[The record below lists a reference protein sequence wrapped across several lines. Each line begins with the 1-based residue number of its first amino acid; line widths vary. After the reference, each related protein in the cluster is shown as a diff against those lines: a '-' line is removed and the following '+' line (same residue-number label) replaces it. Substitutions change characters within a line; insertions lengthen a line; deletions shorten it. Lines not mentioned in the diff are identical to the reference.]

1 MTLAVGSL
9 CLAAAGTQAAMA
21 APATQPRINDCQA
34 DPTDDVMPFTDFEAM
49 LMRFQDMVDDHRF
62 RYANNEDYDVYE
74 RLVQY
79 PILVAVEAFF
89 NGEALEAYGAYNSMV
104 QSGQHNAA
112 VIERVQDAERQM
124 KQYFDTYNLG
134 CSRYENFHN
143 QYLSL
148 LAYSRVVD
156 EFGAEIY
163 ATYNLT
169 AYPNCPQFDI
179 KYYQEVFNQF
189 VMRRGIVQDQLDSQK
204 ALMQAGIMEDFK
216 EWADAQLAL
225 YNFQTSVAGCY
236 DILNANKESLQEAL
250 ETMES
255 NASPSDADAEFY
267 DQWSVRAA
275 QLKAQLNANMEK
287 LKEYRDQYDAGMRNA
302 QLYFDVLSRFQDL
315 TAGIQRDQYQLFSVD
330 IEAAYAT
337 GRLAKEN
344 DALLQRYN
352 VLKQQNDFYIGQLN
366 QAWADVANYAEV
378 KDGIEALKSNFTGL
392 LLNIAEAVNKN
403 AELFTPYAKR
413 GDEIAARLRV
423 IGKNADEIYNS
434 GQFLAYYDM
443 FIAELRVLELD
454 VNNLASDFYKAK
466 QPTMSAYDS
475 FLERR
480 DAWYEDY
487 MNFLMEVSNAKC
499 PSGMDRS
506 AYDNLISST
515 QNQLNEMLKGS
526 YKELSS
532 VSEQSYNQNFYNYDR
547 TLFNLEDQLADLKED
562 FRTRYEALKRGS
574 QTDGGSY
581 ADILAAISV
590 AADEL
595 LATAAQYQERLN
607 VLEHYNLTPLVQL
620 YSDMQEDIV
629 AAQTYA
635 ESVKAKG
642 GTYAAESEAK
652 FDLGSLSYMKDQ
664 LTERFNSFMTKW
676 NVLAQNASLQAE
688 ISYKVHDA
696 RSTVDNAYWKV
707 LNYQIPEGVD
717 STQPFEELIQQYSA
731 SIRQLYETLSDCVNT
746 IDSNMLTQLG
756 LQSMSDSA
764 DTALAQTEALLKSF
778 ENVWKQTLQNNASSD
793 LLNFLDLRD
802 KVSEEIGYIASK
814 LKSPEFDMENDPDK
828 RAALQALL
836 DRYYTIYS
844 LLNDMQSHLE
854 LARQEGRYDEAYHQ
868 KQTAYYEDLVAQV
881 KQAEASCQAVLDG
894 YGNTVD
900 ADRLPTLLELDRL
913 MMIDV
918 QQGSETLNQS
928 RVPESLNG
936 TKVGANLEDYVST
949 ALGGYKELV
958 SASAAEVD
966 YNVRVIV
973 AFGGISQAT
982 YDEYVAQ
989 IYAVKAQAEDY
1000 VLKFAE
1006 TWAVLCEKGQQL
1018 VATQADLDAL
1028 EIEINIA
1035 IAELQ
1040 QRLEALDANSQ
1051 HKAPARIDGD
1061 ALSGERKAIE
1071 EALASYNALL
1081 AKVQQAKNQLSEVEY
1096 TLYYP
1101 ERVDAST
1108 LAPVPALVAECR
1120 QSREQ
1125 LRQIRDIYKYNMEE
1139 AGVSMDFDAD
1149 AFYATRGAL
1158 RNYIDHFILMLN
1170 DNLADGE
1177 SFSDGCVNFSDHE
1190 VMQQAKGTPI
1200 FGLFWQM
1207 NNDAQREYTPRY
1219 CYAAAEVLAESSQLS
1234 NEELALRADEFL
1246 SRLYTLKTAAQAY
1259 ENEWWN
1265 RFYTYSE
1272 DIYQYHNYSVR
1283 MSGFNDKLDAAEAYF
1298 NNLVV
1303 NPNDPYAD
1311 NLNKL
1316 IADYKAR
1323 LQDIRNQAQDISNG
1337 IYRPESFEEFEAA
1350 CEAFWSLE
1358 DANTSS
1364 DTTESVIDVLL
1375 RDFRGTYANESRGE
1389 LPHIDLDTLWA
1400 NLNSAADEI
1409 DRFVYMLNNEYF
1421 VPAGIEGSYI
1431 YNALWQFNNDVQ
1443 DEYIQRF
1450 RDPASNIIRTARSY
1464 EREGKLD
1471 GLYEQAPI
1479 FMQQILDI
1487 KTYADDY
1494 VNDPNGYKYQ
1504 YQQMLNEAYDYIA
1517 LKQGIAEL
1525 REECQKTQAEMQAYL
1540 ADVTGVGADARQ
1552 MLERYVEDGVMG
1564 MAAMLEQLAELE
1576 LEVLNMEDGQM
1587 LERYKDALQGLRDEY
1602 YKRHEGFLN
1611 GWREVTGSLP
1621 GQVSAALF
1629 AEFLEFY
1636 QKADALQSVCQT
1648 TIAVAEAQLKECPS
1662 DDLSARL
1669 QTVVFRGYNPARE
1682 ALVRVMVEA
1691 NAAQAEGNFTQEYI
1705 ERVKVA
1711 VDQFNSV
1718 VNECNNI
1725 AALIKQYQA
1734 LLGEADAFIAAGNAK
1749 NQELAALSETAEGE
1763 VADMQRATAY
1773 ECNALASQ
1781 VITFK
1786 AEFQYDW
1793 METGDVEEL
1802 MENFRN
1808 MLTKMQEELDAALAK
1823 YEYFM
1828 SEREFGNST
1837 ADELLYVLNAK
1848 IDLNKNATKECF
1860 SEEYEMLYNA
1870 DLLCRCETYEG
1881 LRDTYTKMFA
1891 VNEASLN
1898 QLRAAMEE
1906 SQQQGTFVLDAEGF
1920 KARIRKSD
1928 AYRRATVE
1936 QFNKDMSLLA
1946 DKMEAERRMRYGI
1959 VEDTKQ
1965 YDELL
1970 YINTYVA
1977 NAGENVT
1984 VPVNVKNDYA
1994 MSSISFT
2001 VEVPEEAMGYIP
2013 TVSNYVNV
2021 TTDERT
2027 NYCSVNVAYN
2037 ETYNTVDVIIT
2048 PAVGATIPA
2057 GDGTVVNIEMA
2068 NVAVG
2073 DYPVMVNN
2081 VAYVDTNGN
2090 VVTVDKVYGTVRA
2103 VDVESFGE
2111 ADSETVAEVVEDIT
2125 SEVVSYTAYA
2135 RDEPI
2140 RPDDD
2145 PSQRADSRRRA
2156 AATPSDPAAA
2166 HRALL
2171 AKYDVNGDGRL
2182 TIGDITTYIRL
2193 MTEKSKK

>member
-148 LAYSRVVD
+148 LAYSKVVD

-169 AYPNCPQFDI
+169 AYPNCPQLDI

-204 ALMQAGIMEDFK
+204 ALMQAGITEDFK

-287 LKEYRDQYDAGMRNA
+287 HKEYRDQYDAGMRNA

-454 VNNLASDFYKAK
+454 IDNLASDFYKAK

-475 FLERR
+475 FKERR
-480 DAWYEDY
+480 KAWNNDY
-487 MNFLMEVSNAKC
+487 MNFLTEVDNANC
-499 PSGMDRS
+499 LSGMDGT
-506 AYDNLISST
+506 AYESLISST
-515 QNQLNEMLKGS
+515 LNQLNEMLTGS
-526 YKELSS
+526 YKELSN

-547 TLFNLEDQLADLKED
+547 TLFNLEDQLADLKDD
-562 FRTRYEALKRGS
+562 FRTRYEALKRTA
-574 QTDGGSY
+574 QTDGGS
-581 ADILAAISV
+581 DSDVLAAISV

-642 GTYAAESEAK
+642 GVYVAEEEAK

-664 LTERFNSFMTKW
+664 LAERFNSFMTKW

-707 LNYQIPEGVD
+707 LNYQIPEGV
-717 STQPFEELIQQYSA
+717 SSNQPFEELIQQYSA

-778 ENVWKQTLQNNASSD
+778 ENVWKQTLQYYASSD
-793 LLNFLDLRD
+793 LLNCLDLKE
-802 KVSEEIGYIASK
+802 KVREELGYIAGK
-814 LKSPEFDMENDPDK
+814 LKPLYGQIDEESDHDK
-828 RAALQALL
+828 RAALNTLL
-836 DRYYTIYS
+836 ERYNAIYQ
-844 LLNDMQSHLE
+844 LLSDMQSYLE
-854 LARQEGRYDEAYHQ
+854 LARQEGRYTEAYHAQ
-868 KQTAYYEDLVAQV
+868 QTQMFEDYVAQV
-881 KQAEASCQAVLDG
+881 KAAEASCQATLDG
-894 YGNTVD
+894 YGTTVD
-900 ADRLPTLLELDRL
+900 ADRLPALLELDRL
-913 MMIDV
+913 MMIEV

-958 SASAAEVD
+958 SALAAEVD
-966 YNVRVIV
+966 YNVRMAV
-973 AFGGISQAT
+973 ANGSVTQEN
-982 YDEYVAQ
+982 YDKYVAQ

-1108 LAPVPALVAECR
+1108 FAPVPALVAECR

-1125 LRQIRDIYKYNMEE
+1125 LRQIREIYKYNMEE

-1149 AFYATRGAL
+1149 AFYATRSAL
-1158 RNYIDHFILMLN
+1158 RNDIDRFILFLN

-1177 SFSDGCVNFSDHE
+1177 NFSDHE

-1259 ENEWWN
+1259 EEEWWN
-1265 RFYTYSE
+1265 RFYNYSE
-1272 DIYQYHNYSVR
+1272 CIYMYRDGLRN
-1283 MSGFNDKLDAAEAYF
+1283 MKTFEEKLDAAEAYF
-1298 NNLVV
+1298 NGVV
-1303 NPNDPYAD
+1303 VDPNSPQ
-1311 NLNKL
+1311 LEEIL
-1316 IADYKAR
+1316 ADYVNR
-1323 LQDIRNQAQDISNG
+1323 LNDIRNQYNDIANCFTH
-1337 IYRPESFEEFEAA
+1337 PESFDDVENYWR
-1350 CEAFWSLE
+1350 AF
-1358 DANTSS
+1358 S
-1364 DTTESVIDVLL
+1364 DLMYVSPDPTYVAERIDVLL
-1375 RDFRGTYANESRGE
+1375 DEFIGVYCKTSDGQTPQIDTDAFWRDFDAAFDA
-1389 LPHIDLDTLWA
+1389 IDHFLY
-1400 NLNSAADEI
+1400 
-1409 DRFVYMLNNEYF
+1409 VLNNEYF
-1421 VPAGIEGSYI
+1421 IPEGIEGSYI
-1431 YNALWQFNNDVQ
+1431 YNELWTFNNEVQ
-1443 DEYIQRF
+1443 DVYLDNEAQPARDIYGRAAEF
-1450 RDPASNIIRTARSY
+1450 RGDDESLARV
-1464 EREGKLD
+1464 
-1471 GLYEQAPI
+1471 APSL
-1479 FMQQILDI
+1479 M
-1487 KTYADDY
+1487 
-1494 VNDPNGYKYQ
+1494 
-1504 YQQMLNEAYDYIA
+1504 QQMLGKKATATEYIETSFNPEYKRLLAEAYDYIA
-1517 LKQGIAEL
+1517 LKDKVAADRATYQAAIAEAEACL
-1525 REECQKTQAEMQAYL
+1525 AQAEVGEDNRLWLTRIVNDYTNGLRGMLDEL
-1540 ADVTGVGADARQ
+1540 AAIELAVLTIETCEEFEKYDAQTR
-1552 MLERYVEDGVMG
+1552 
-1564 MAAMLEQLAELE
+1564 
-1576 LEVLNMEDGQM
+1576 
-1587 LERYKDALQGLRDEY
+1587 LQGLRDEY

-1621 GQVSAALF
+1621 GQVTAALF

-1691 NAAQAEGNFTQEYI
+1691 NAAQAMGNFTQEYI

-1734 LLGEADAFIAAGNAK
+1734 LLGEADAFIDAGNAK
-1749 NQELAALSETAEGE
+1749 YQELAALSETSEGE

-1781 VITFK
+1781 VTTFE

-1793 METGDVEEL
+1793 METSNVEEL

-1808 MLTKMQEELDAALAK
+1808 MLTKMKQEYDAALAK

-1837 ADELLYVLNAK
+1837 ADELLYVLNAQ
-1848 IDLNKNATKECF
+1848 IDLNKNATMECF

-1906 SQQQGTFVLDAEGF
+1906 SQQKGTFVLDAEGF

-2171 AKYDVNGDGRL
+2171 EKYDVNGDGRL

-2193 MTEKSKK
+2193 LTEKSKK

>member
-1 MTLAVGSL
+1 MKKLMTLAVGSL
-9 CLAAAGTQAAMA
+9 CLAAAGSQAAMA

-34 DPTDDVMPFTDFEAM
+34 DPTDDVMPFADFEA
-49 LMRFQDMVDDHRF
+49 LLLQFQDMVDDHRF
-62 RYANNEDYDVYE
+62 RYAGNVDYDVYE

-89 NGEALEAYGAYNSMV
+89 NGEVLEAYGAYNSMV
-104 QSGQHNAA
+104 QSGQRNAA
-112 VIERVQDAERQM
+112 VIERVQNAERQM

-143 QYLSL
+143 QYMSL
-148 LAYSRVVD
+148 LAYSKVVD
-156 EFGAEIY
+156 ELSKEIY
-163 ATYNLT
+163 ATYNIT
-169 AYPNCPQFDI
+169 DYPNCPQHYIDV
-179 KYYQEVFNQF
+179 YQEQYFRFEMDRVRVQE
-189 VMRRGIVQDQLDSQK
+189 GIDKQQ
-204 ALMQAGIMEDFK
+204 ALIVAGMKDGFK
-216 EWADAQLAL
+216 EWTDCMAAL
-225 YNFQTSVAGCY
+225 NEFQTEIAYCFETLDADKDY
-236 DILNANKESLQEAL
+236 LQKYLDE
-250 ETMES
+250 MQQ
-255 NASPSDADAEFY
+255 NASPTDADKQLYAQWQDQIAEF
-267 DQWSVRAA
+267 DA
-275 QLKAQLNANMEK
+275 QYKANQHKFLEYMQQYSANMPNADLYNAV
-287 LKEYRDQYDAGMRNA
+287 LKRFE
-302 QLYFDVLSRFQDL
+302 DVIRGLDVDKQ
-315 TAGIQRDQYQLFSVD
+315 QLFNEEIYASYS
-330 IEAAYAT
+330 AAN
-337 GRLAKEN
+337 LSKDN
-344 DALLQRYN
+344 DAFQKRFN
-352 VLKQQNDFYIGQLN
+352 ALKQRNDAFAQQLN
-366 QAWADVANYAEV
+366 QAWAEVANYAEV
-378 KDGIEALKSNFTGL
+378 KAGIEELKSNFAAL
-392 LLNIAEAVNKN
+392 VLKIAEAVKKDE
-403 AELFTPYAKR
+403 ALFTPYANR
-413 GDEIAARLRV
+413 GDEIAARLRL
-423 IGKNADEIYNS
+423 IGKNADDIMAAGVFSSYYEELISEVRNLEFDINKLAADFDKAKQSTMSDYDRFKEHLSEWSAKWWACFNDLGDGSAPAGVNAEAYTTLKGDYTSRMMELYRTYNSLNQVSKSEYNS
-434 GQFLAYYDM
+434 GNEVTLAK
-443 FIAELRVLELD
+443 LD
-454 VNNLASDFYKAK
+454 TD
-466 QPTMSAYDS
+466 
-475 FLERR
+475 
-480 DAWYEDY
+480 
-487 MNFLMEVSNAKC
+487 
-499 PSGMDRS
+499 
-506 AYDNLISST
+506 
-515 QNQLNEMLKGS
+515 
-526 YKELSS
+526 
-532 VSEQSYNQNFYNYDR
+532 
-547 TLFNLEDQLADLKED
+547 LEDCK
-562 FRTRYEALKRGS
+562 RTFYDGVEALKRAA
-574 QTDGGSY
+574 QTDGT
-581 ADILAAISV
+581 DVLASIRV
-590 AADEL
+590 AAEEL

-607 VLEHYNLTPLVQL
+607 VLNHYGLTPLVQL
-620 YSDMQEDIV
+620 YSDMQEDIA
-629 AAQTYA
+629 AAQKYA

-642 GTYAAESEAK
+642 GAYVAEEEAK
-652 FDLGSLSYMKDQ
+652 FDLGSLTYMKDQ
-664 LTERFNSFMTKW
+664 LSERFDSFMTKW

-707 LNYQIPEGVD
+707 LNYQIPEGVN
-717 STQPFEELIQQYSA
+717 SNQPFEDLIQQYSA

-778 ENVWKQTLQNNASSD
+778 ENVWKQTLQYYASSD
-793 LLNFLDLRD
+793 LLNCLDLKE
-802 KVSEEIGYIASK
+802 KVREEAGYCAGNYKTFYEKI
-814 LKSPEFDMENDPDK
+814 DMENDPDK
-828 RAALQALL
+828 KAALQALQE
-836 DRYYTIYS
+836 RYYTIYL
-844 LLNDMQSHLE
+844 LLNDMQSYLE
-854 LARQEGRYDEAYHQ
+854 LARQEGRYTEAYHQ
-868 KQTAYYEDLVAQV
+868 QQTAYYEDLVAQV
-881 KQAEASCQAVLDG
+881 KQAEASCQAALDG

-913 MMIDV
+913 MMIEV

-958 SASAAEVD
+958 SAPAAEVD

-1028 EIEINIA
+1028 EMEIKVA
-1035 IAELQ
+1035 IAELE
-1040 QRLEALDANSQ
+1040 QRLEALNANSQ
-1051 HKAPARIDGD
+1051 HKAPARIDGN

-1139 AGVSMDFDAD
+1139 AGVSMGFDAD

-1158 RNYIDHFILMLN
+1158 RNDIDHFILMLN

-1177 SFSDGCVNFSDHE
+1177 NFSDHH

-1200 FGLFWQM
+1200 YGLFWQM

-1219 CYAAAEVLAESSQLS
+1219 CYAAAEILAESSQLS
-1234 NEELALRADEFL
+1234 DEELALRADEFL

-1259 ENEWWN
+1259 EEEWWN
-1265 RFYTYSE
+1265 RFYNYSE
-1272 DIYQYHNYSVR
+1272 DIYMYHDYSVR
-1283 MSGFNDKLDAAEAYF
+1283 MNGFNDKLDAAEAYF

-1303 NPNDPYAD
+1303 NPDDPYAD

-1323 LQDIRNQAQDISNG
+1323 LQSIRNQAQEISNG

-1358 DANTSS
+1358 NTNPGS
-1364 DTTESVIDVLL
+1364 DTTESAIDSLL
-1375 RDFRGTYANESRGE
+1375 RGFRGTYANMSRGQ

-1400 NLNSAADEI
+1400 NLNRAADEI

-1443 DEYIQRF
+1443 DEYIKRF
-1450 RDPASNIIRTARSY
+1450 RDPASDIIRTARSY

-1471 GLYEQAPI
+1471 ELYKQAPI

-1487 KTYADDY
+1487 KTYADNY
-1494 VNDPNGYKYQ
+1494 VNDPYGYKYQ

-1525 REECQKTQAEMQAYL
+1525 REECQKMQAEMQAYL

-1576 LEVLNMEDGQM
+1576 LEVLNMKDSQM
-1587 LERYKDALQGLRDEY
+1587 LEQYKERLQALRDEY

-1621 GQVSAALF
+1621 GQVTAVLF

-1669 QTVVFRGYNPARE
+1669 QTVVFRGYNPAKE

-1691 NAAQAEGNFTQEYI
+1691 NAAQAMGNFTQEYI

-1734 LLGEADAFIAAGNAK
+1734 LIGEADAFIEAGNAK
-1749 NQELAALSETAEGE
+1749 YEELAALSETSEGE
-1763 VADMQRATAY
+1763 VADMQGATAY
-1773 ECNALASQ
+1773 ECHKLAAQ
-1781 VITFK
+1781 VITFE

-1793 METGDVEEL
+1793 METSNVEEL

-1808 MLTKMQEELDAALAK
+1808 MLTKMKEELDAALAK

-1837 ADELLYVLNAK
+1837 ADELLYVLNAQ
-1848 IDLNKNATKECF
+1848 IDLNKNATMECF

-1984 VPVNVKNDYA
+1984 VPVNVKNDYP

-2027 NYCSVNVAYN
+2027 NYCSVNVAYS

-2103 VDVESFGE
+2103 VDVESYGE
-2111 ADSETVAEVVEDIT
+2111 ADSETVAEVVEDFT

-2171 AKYDVNGDGRL
+2171 EKYDVNGDGRL

>member
-62 RYANNEDYDVYE
+62 RYAGNVDYDVYE

-148 LAYSRVVD
+148 LAYSKVV
-156 EFGAEIY
+156 EELGAEIY

-169 AYPNCPQFDI
+169 AYPNCPQFEI
-179 KYYQEVFNQF
+179 KNYQEVFNQF
-189 VMRRGIVQDQLDSQK
+189 VMRRGIVQDQLNSQK
-204 ALMQAGIMEDFK
+204 ALMQAGITEDFK

-275 QLKAQLNANMEK
+275 QLNAQLNANMEK

-344 DALLQRYN
+344 DALLQRFN
-352 VLKQQNDFYIGQLN
+352 DLKQRNDAFAQQLN

-378 KDGIEALKSNFTGL
+378 KDGIEALKSNFSAL
-392 LLNIAEAVNKN
+392 LLKIAEAVYNDE
-403 AELFTPYAKR
+403 ALYTPYAKR
-413 GDEIAARLRV
+413 GDEIATRLRL
-423 IGKNADEIYNS
+423 IGKNADDIMAAGVFSNYYEELISEVRNIEFDINKLAADFDKAKQSTMSDYDRFQEHLSEWSAKWWACFNDLGDGSAPAGVNKEAYTTLKGDYSSRLWELYGTYNSLNQVSKSEYNS
-434 GQFLAYYDM
+434 GNEVTLAK
-443 FIAELRVLELD
+443 LD
-454 VNNLASDFYKAK
+454 TD
-466 QPTMSAYDS
+466 
-475 FLERR
+475 
-480 DAWYEDY
+480 
-487 MNFLMEVSNAKC
+487 
-499 PSGMDRS
+499 
-506 AYDNLISST
+506 
-515 QNQLNEMLKGS
+515 
-526 YKELSS
+526 
-532 VSEQSYNQNFYNYDR
+532 
-547 TLFNLEDQLADLKED
+547 LEDCK
-562 FRTRYEALKRGS
+562 RTFYDGVEALKRAA
-574 QTDGGSY
+574 QTDGT
-581 ADILAAISV
+581 DVLASIRV
-590 AADEL
+590 AAEEL
-595 LATAAQYQERLN
+595 LAVAAQYQERLN

-642 GTYAAESEAK
+642 GVYVAEEEAK

-664 LTERFNSFMTKW
+664 LAERFNSFMTKW

-688 ISYKVHDA
+688 ISYKVHDV

-707 LNYQIPEGVD
+707 VNYQIPEGVS

-778 ENVWKQTLQNNASSD
+778 ENVWKQTLQYYASSD

-802 KVSEEIGYIASK
+802 KVSEEAGYCAGNYKTFYEKI
-814 LKSPEFDMENDPDK
+814 DMENDPDK
-828 RAALQALL
+828 KAALQTLQE
-836 DRYYTIYS
+836 RYYTIYL
-844 LLNDMQSHLE
+844 LLNDMQSYLE
-854 LARQEGRYDEAYHQ
+854 LARQEGRYDEAYHK

-894 YGNTVD
+894 YGTTVD
-900 ADRLPTLLELDRL
+900 ADRLPALLELDRL
-913 MMIDV
+913 MMIEV

-958 SASAAEVD
+958 SALAAEVD
-966 YNVRVIV
+966 YNVRDAV
-973 AFGGISQAT
+973 ANGSVSQKD
-982 YDEYVAQ
+982 YDKYVAQ

-1028 EIEINIA
+1028 EMEINVA
-1035 IAELQ
+1035 IAELK
-1040 QRLEALDANSQ
+1040 QRLEALNANSQ

-1061 ALSGERKAIE
+1061 ALSGERKAIVD
-1071 EALASYNALL
+1071 ALASYNALL

-1108 LAPVPALVAECR
+1108 FAPVPALVAECR

-1177 SFSDGCVNFSDHE
+1177 SFSDGCVNFSDHH

-1259 ENEWWN
+1259 EKEWWN

-1298 NNLVV
+1298 NSLVV
-1303 NPNDPYAD
+1303 NPNDPNAEE
-1311 NLNKL
+1311 LNKV

-1587 LERYKDALQGLRDEY
+1587 LEQYKDTLQGLRDEY

-1621 GQVSAALF
+1621 GQVTAALF

-1648 TIAVAEAQLKECPS
+1648 SIAVAEAQLKECPS

-1691 NAAQAEGNFTQEYI
+1691 NAAQAMGNFTQEYI

-1749 NQELAALSETAEGE
+1749 YQELAALSETAEGE

-1808 MLTKMQEELDAALAK
+1808 MLTKMKQEYDAALAK

-1837 ADELLYVLNAK
+1837 ADELLYVINAQ
-1848 IDLNKNATKECF
+1848 IDLNKNATMECF

-1906 SQQQGTFVLDAEGF
+1906 SQQKGTFVLDAEGF

-2027 NYCSVNVAYN
+2027 NYCSVNVAYS

-2171 AKYDVNGDGRL
+2171 EKYDVNGDGRL

>member
-1 MTLAVGSL
+1 MKKLMTLAVGSL
-9 CLAAAGTQAAMA
+9 CLAAAGSQAATA

-34 DPTDDVMPFTDFEAM
+34 DPTDDVMPFTDFEA
-49 LMRFQDMVDDHRF
+49 LLLQFQDMVDDHRF
-62 RYANNEDYDVYE
+62 RYAGYVDYDVYE

-89 NGEALEAYGAYNSMV
+89 NGEVLEAYGAYNSMV

-143 QYLSL
+143 QYMSL
-148 LAYSRVVD
+148 LAYSKVVD
-156 EFGAEIY
+156 ELSKEIY
-163 ATYNLT
+163 ATYNIT
-169 AYPNCPQFDI
+169 DYPNCPQHFIDV
-179 KYYQEVFNQF
+179 YQEQYFRFEMDCVRVKERIDKQQAL
-189 VMRRGIVQDQLDSQK
+189 IV
-204 ALMQAGIMEDFK
+204 AGMKDGFK
-216 EWADAQLAL
+216 EWTDCMAAL
-225 YNFQTSVAGCY
+225 NEFQTEIAYCFETLDADKDY
-236 DILNANKESLQEAL
+236 LQKYLDE
-250 ETMES
+250 MQQ
-255 NASPSDADAEFY
+255 NASPTDADKQLHAQWQDQIAEFE
-267 DQWSVRAA
+267 A
-275 QLKAQLNANMEK
+275 QYNANMEK
-287 LKEYRDQYDAGMRNA
+287 LMEYRDQYSASMPNA
-302 QLYFDVLSRFQDL
+302 SQYLDVLSRFQAVISGLDM
-315 TAGIQRDQYQLFSVD
+315 DKHQLFYEE
-330 IEAAYAT
+330 IEASYSAANLS
-337 GRLAKEN
+337 RDN
-344 DALLQRYN
+344 DAFQQRFN
-352 VLKQQNDFYIGQLN
+352 ALKQRNDAFAQQLN
-366 QAWADVANYAEV
+366 QAWAEVANYAEV
-378 KDGIEALKSNFTGL
+378 KAGIEELKSNFAAL
-392 LLNIAEAVNKN
+392 VLKIAEAVNKN
-403 AELFTPYAKR
+403 EALFTPYAKR
-413 GDEIAARLRV
+413 GDEIAARLRL
-423 IGKNADEIYNS
+423 IGKNADDIMAAGVFSSYYEELISEVRNLE
-434 GQFLAYYDM
+434 FDINKLA
-443 FIAELRVLELD
+443 A
-454 VNNLASDFYKAK
+454 DFDKAK
-466 QPTMSAYDS
+466 QSTMSDYDR
-475 FLERR
+475 FEERR
-480 DAWYEDY
+480 DAWYGDWQA
-487 MNFLMEVSNAKC
+487 FLMEVFNANC
-499 PSGMDRS
+499 PSGVNNT
-506 AYDNLISST
+506 AFDNLK
-515 QNQLNEMLKGS
+515 NDVLAQLNAMLKGG
-526 YKELSS
+526 YKEISG
-532 VSEQSYNQNFYNYDR
+532 VSEQSYKQNYYNYDR
-547 TLFNLEDQLADLKED
+547 TLFALEDQLADLKED
-562 FRTRYEALKRGS
+562 FNTRVEALKRAA
-574 QTDGGSY
+574 QTDGTSH
-581 ADILAAISV
+581 AEVV
-590 AADEL
+590 AAVGVAAEEL
-595 LATAAQYQERLN
+595 LAIAAQYQERLN
-607 VLEHYNLTPLVQL
+607 VLEHYSLTPLVQL
-620 YSDMQEDIV
+620 YSDMQENIV

-642 GTYAAESEAK
+642 GAYVAEEEAK
-652 FDLGSLSYMKDQ
+652 FDLGSLTYMKDQ
-664 LTERFNSFMTKW
+664 LAERFNSFMTKW

-688 ISYKVHDA
+688 ISYKVHDV

-707 LNYQIPEGVD
+707 LNYQIPEGVN
-717 STQPFEELIQQYSA
+717 SNQPFEDLIQQYSA

-778 ENVWKQTLQNNASSD
+778 ENVWKQTLQYYASSD
-793 LLNFLDLRD
+793 LLNCLDLKE
-802 KVSEEIGYIASK
+802 KVREELGYIASK
-814 LKSPEFDMENDPDK
+814 LKPLYGQIDEESDPDK
-828 RAALQALL
+828 RAALNTLL
-836 DRYYTIYS
+836 ERYNTIYL
-844 LLNDMQSHLE
+844 LLNDMQSYLE
-854 LARQEGRYDEAYHQ
+854 LARQEGRYTEAYHAQ
-868 KQTAYYEDLVAQV
+868 QTQMFEDYVAQV
-881 KQAEASCQAVLDG
+881 KQAEASCQAALDG

-958 SASAAEVD
+958 SAPAAEVD

-1028 EIEINIA
+1028 EMEINIA
-1035 IAELQ
+1035 IAELE
-1040 QRLEALDANSQ
+1040 QRLEALNANSQ
-1051 HKAPARIDGD
+1051 HKAPARIDGN

-1081 AKVQQAKNQLSEVEY
+1081 AKVQQAKEQLGKVEN

-1108 LAPVPALVAECR
+1108 FAPVPALVAECR

-1125 LRQIRDIYKYNMEE
+1125 FRQIRDIYKYNMEE
-1139 AGVSMDFDAD
+1139 AGVSMGFDAD

-1158 RNYIDHFILMLN
+1158 RNDIDHFILMLN

-1177 SFSDGCVNFSDHE
+1177 NFSDHH

-1200 FGLFWQM
+1200 YGLFWQM

-1219 CYAAAEVLAESSQLS
+1219 CYAAAEILAESSQLS

-1265 RFYTYSE
+1265 RFYNYSE
-1272 DIYQYHNYSVR
+1272 DIYMYHDYSVR

-1298 NNLVV
+1298 NSLVV

-1350 CEAFWSLE
+1350 CEALWSLE
-1358 DANTSS
+1358 CANPKAPVV
-1364 DTTESVIDVLL
+1364 ESVIDVLL
-1375 RDFRGTYANESRGE
+1375 RDFRGTYANMSSGQ

-1443 DEYIQRF
+1443 DEYIKNF
-1450 RDPASNIIRTARSY
+1450 RDPALKIISTARSY

-1487 KTYADDY
+1487 KTYADNY
-1494 VNDPNGYKYQ
+1494 VNAPYGYKYQ

-1576 LEVLNMEDGQM
+1576 LEVLNMKDSQM
-1587 LERYKDALQGLRDEY
+1587 LELYKERLQALRDEL
-1602 YKRHEGFLN
+1602 YKRREGVLN

-1621 GQVSAALF
+1621 GQVGAALF

-1636 QKADALQSVCQT
+1636 QKADALQSVCQKSM
-1648 TIAVAEAQLKECPS
+1648 AVAEAQLNDCPS
-1662 DDLSARL
+1662 NALYARL
-1669 QTVVFRGYNPARE
+1669 QNVAFQCYDPARE

-1691 NAAQAEGNFTQEYI
+1691 NAAQAMGNFTQEYI
-1705 ERVKVA
+1705 ERVKVV

-1734 LLGEADAFIAAGNAK
+1734 LIGEADAFIAAGSAK
-1749 NQELAALSETAEGE
+1749 YQELAALSETSEGE
-1763 VADMQRATAY
+1763 VADMQGATAY

-1781 VITFK
+1781 VITFE

-1793 METGDVEEL
+1793 METSDVEEL

-1808 MLTKMQEELDAALAK
+1808 MLTKMKQEYDAALAK

-1837 ADELLYVLNAK
+1837 ADELLYVLNAQ
-1848 IDLNKNATKECF
+1848 IDLNKNATMECF

-1984 VPVNVKNDYA
+1984 VPVNVKNDYP

-2027 NYCSVNVAYN
+2027 NYCSVNVAYS

-2171 AKYDVNGDGRL
+2171 EKYDVNGDGRL